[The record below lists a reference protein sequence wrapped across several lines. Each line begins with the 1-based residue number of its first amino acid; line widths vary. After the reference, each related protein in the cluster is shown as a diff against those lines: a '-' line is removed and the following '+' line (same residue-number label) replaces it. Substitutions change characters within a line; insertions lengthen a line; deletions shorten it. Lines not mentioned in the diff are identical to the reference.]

1 MAGGQCHSLTKLTEF
16 LSQDQESREDWAWW
30 WQAQQNIR
38 ENEIKKKGHK
48 KEEEKMEKNQTRND
62 MENFKSM
69 IFGGLEMRDIRSLP
83 HTYPWK

>member
-1 MAGGQCHSLTKLTEF
+1 MSYINQLTEF
-16 LSQDQESREDWAWW
+16 LSQDQECGEDWAWW

-38 ENEIKKKGHK
+38 ENEIKKKGHEK
-48 KEEEKMEKNQTRND
+48 KGEKMEKNKTRND